1 MRRWILGLSDRAEL
15 VLVTALCFSY
25 FVLSSGFVLLS
36 GVHRID
42 LTSGRVTQGI
52 VIELFI
58 LVLAGAV
65 LKVRG
70 WAKGRLGLTFS
81 WGQAAAGVPVFILYL
96 LLYWMTATLVL
107 MVWPRALNVWAFH
120 YSMTAPFSLMTLFI
134 VLNSF
139 FEETTVTAY
148 VITSLSR
155 QGAAVAITAST
166 LLRFAY
172 HLYQGPL
179 GAISVIPAG
188 LVFGAMYWRS
198 RNVWPLIVAH
208 SIANLVALAV
218 NPQHGG

>member
-1 MRRWILGLSDRAEL
+1 
-15 VLVTALCFSY
+15 VLVTTLCFSY
-25 FVLSSGFVLLS
+25 FVLSSAFVLLS
-36 GVHRID
+36 GVRQID
-42 LTSGRVTQGI
+42 LTSGRVAQGI
-52 VIELFI
+52 AIEIFI
-58 LVLAGAV
+58 LILAGAI

-70 WAKGRLGLTFS
+70 WTKGRLGLTFS
-81 WGQAAAGVPVFILYL
+81 WGQAAAGIPVFILYL
-96 LLYWMTATLVL
+96 LLYWITATFVL
-107 MVWPRALNVWAFH
+107 MVWPRVMTVGVFH
-120 YSMTAPFSLMTLFI
+120 FSMSAPFWLMTLFI

-208 SIANLVALAV
+208 SIANVVAFAL